1 MGGGITVHTYPR
13 VRSSAR
19 AYPVAVHR
27 APVGADISQTYPR
40 DDAVTVPSRETTQ
53 ASHVVL
59 SDILRN
65 TDHTNP
71 VCRFEVLDA
80 PTL

>member
-1 MGGGITVHTYPR
+1 MGGGITVHACLR
-13 VRSSAR
+13 VRSLAR

-27 APVGADISQTYPR
+27 APVGADISQTHPW
-40 DDAVTVPSRETTQ
+40 DDAVTVPSRETAQ
-53 ASHVVL
+53 ASHAVL

-65 TDHTNP
+65 TDRTNP